1 MYELDLNAGEDIQ
14 ESILDGLEMR
24 KRMEKGRQKDN
35 FLQDKIRQ
43 IEKKMI
49 DYKMEVKINLSNIF
63 ELLLVIL
70 LLIFLGVAVTMLN
83 TKLNAMNVTILEEK

>member
-24 KRMEKGRQKDN
+24 KRLEKGRQKD
-35 FLQDKIRQ
+35 FLQDKIHQ

-49 DYKMEVKINLSNIF
+49 NYKMEVKTSLSNI
-63 ELLLVIL
+63 L
-70 LLIFLGVAVTMLN
+70 
-83 TKLNAMNVTILEEK
+83 

>member
-49 DYKMEVKINLSNIF
+49 DYKMEVKTSLSNI
-63 ELLLVIL
+63 L
-70 LLIFLGVAVTMLN
+70 
-83 TKLNAMNVTILEEK
+83 